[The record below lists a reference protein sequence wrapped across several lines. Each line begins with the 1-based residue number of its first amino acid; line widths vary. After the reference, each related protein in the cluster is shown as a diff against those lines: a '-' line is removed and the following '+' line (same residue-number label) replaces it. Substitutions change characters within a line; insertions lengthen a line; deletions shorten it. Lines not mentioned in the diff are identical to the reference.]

1 MPLPRW
7 ENKHI
12 IISDLIRNFQVVFI
26 QYNHLRRIRNCN
38 LDEISAMDTS
48 TISPLRS
55 IAKGLVTVTVTGC
68 CCEQEHNEH
77 AAATAKKIFF
87 ILSIINERRMGLCQN
102 MDNAVLTHPPSVPEN
117 NPFRALYYLGCLP
130 I

>member
-26 QYNHLRRIRNCN
+26 NTITCAVSGNCN

-77 AAATAKKIFF
+77 AAATAKRF
-87 ILSIINERRMGLCQN
+87 S
-102 MDNAVLTHPPSVPEN
+102 S
-117 NPFRALYYLGCLP
+117 YYL
-130 I
+130 